1 MIYSIMGLMGV
12 TLTDV
17 DSEKDLQ
24 DVVLSFTK
32 ALLEK
37 GYRADWLG
45 IVPSMG
51 PSSRMS
57 AMPVLPIGDDDG
69 VAYVEVRPGKL
80 GRPRSRL
87 KMTRGDDM
95 W

>member
-1 MIYSIMGLMGV
+1 MGV
-12 TLTDV
+12 TLTDI
-17 DSEKDLQ
+17 DSGKDLH
-24 DVVLSFTK
+24 DVVVPFTK

-51 PSSRMS
+51 PSSGTS

-69 VAYVEVRPGKL
+69 VAYVELRPGKL
-80 GRPRSRL
+80 GKAKKSL
-87 KMTRGDDM
+87 QNDKGDDM